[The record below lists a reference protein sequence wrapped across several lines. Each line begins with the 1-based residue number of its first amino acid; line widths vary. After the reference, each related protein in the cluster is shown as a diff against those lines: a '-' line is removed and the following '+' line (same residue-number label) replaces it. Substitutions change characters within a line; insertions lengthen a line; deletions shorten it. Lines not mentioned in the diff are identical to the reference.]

1 MSHEKEN
8 VNLLSKQQAN
18 IQSDHLLREKAQSR
32 LVEALHLLP
41 AAKYEQERSRRLV
54 TRRRLLTIVFHN
66 GGY

>member
-18 IQSDHLLREKAQSR
+18 IQSDHLLREKAQSL

-41 AAKYEQERSRRLV
+41 VQNMSRQDLEDWLQEED
-54 TRRRLLTIVFHN
+54 
-66 GGY
+66 Y

>member
-41 AAKYEQERSRRLV
+41 VQNMSRQDLEDWLQEED
-54 TRRRLLTIVFHN
+54 
-66 GGY
+66 Y

>member
-41 AAKYEQERSRRLV
+41 VQNMSKKDLEDWLQEED
-54 TRRRLLTIVFHN
+54 
-66 GGY
+66 Y